1 MLIQDDC
8 IRDTQFRVPLTM
20 NLDPY
25 LGPINRVEGLEC
37 IGKSRTELTNVHYR
51 RSYNPN
57 KRDETTTLSTQHEH
71 YYSLEL
77 PIKVKTSN
85 PSLRAFRKHLE
96 VVRRFG
102 EGF

>member
-1 MLIQDDC
+1 
-8 IRDTQFRVPLTM
+8 M
-20 NLDPY
+20 NLDLY

-37 IGKSRTELTNVHYR
+37 IGKSRTELTNVYHR
-51 RSYNPN
+51 RSYNPD
-57 KRDETTTLSTQHEH
+57 KRDGTTTFSTQHEH
-71 YYSLEL
+71 YYSLEF

-96 VVRRFG
+96 VGHRFG